1 MGGRGHYALVEA
13 ARAVPQSIPAHPHD
27 KKLFETAKRKSCGIK
42 DILYALTPTKVEIG
56 TLRETFAICSL
67 LESHSVEYGKA
78 QGDFKV
84 DGKYTFEIGGRS
96 KGFSQI
102 AGVEN
107 SYIFADDWDM
117 PDGAK
122 LPLWML
128 GFLY

>member
-1 MGGRGHYALVEA
+1 MQLLLEDE
-13 ARAVPQSIPAHPHD
+13 SE
-27 KKLFETAKRKSCGIK
+27 L
-42 DILYALTPTKVEIG
+42 EID
-56 TLRETFAICSL
+56 TLREVFAICSL
-67 LESHSVEYGKA
+67 SESHTVEYGKA

-84 DGKYTFEIGGRS
+84 DSKYTFEIGGRS
-96 KGFSQI
+96 KDFKQI
-102 AGVEN
+102 AGLKD

>member
-1 MGGRGHYALVEA
+1 MWN
-13 ARAVPQSIPAHPHD
+13 PNI
-27 KKLFETAKRKSCGIK
+27 LF
-42 DILYALTPTKVEIG
+42 ALTPTKAEIG
-56 TLRETFAICSL
+56 TLRETFAICRCSL
-67 LESHSVEYGKA
+67 SKNYIVEYGKA